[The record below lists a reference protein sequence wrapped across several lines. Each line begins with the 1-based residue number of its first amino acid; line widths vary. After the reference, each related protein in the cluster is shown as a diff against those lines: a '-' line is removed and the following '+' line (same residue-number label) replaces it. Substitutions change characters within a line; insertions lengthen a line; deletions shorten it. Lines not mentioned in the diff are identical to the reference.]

1 LPDKNCRHIFKII
14 IEGSQELKD
23 FVTDDPAR
31 LRIRIG
37 DGICVTEYLVLL
49 KLDQAKILKA
59 MKSLRDLPEKPSQGV
74 NLQYLMN
81 VFGTWDVAM
90 WFNAENTSRAAEF
103 VQKKIGQISGV
114 ADAYTVPTFP
124 NRKLQQGQEPTP
136 KTETHEKTEASEE

>member
-1 LPDKNCRHIFKII
+1 M
-14 IEGSQELKD
+14 
-23 FVTDDPAR
+23 
-31 LRIRIG
+31 
-37 DGICVTEYLVLL
+37 TEYLVLL
-49 KLDQAKILKA
+49 NLDQAKILKA

-136 KTETHEKTEASEE
+136 KIETNEKTEASEE